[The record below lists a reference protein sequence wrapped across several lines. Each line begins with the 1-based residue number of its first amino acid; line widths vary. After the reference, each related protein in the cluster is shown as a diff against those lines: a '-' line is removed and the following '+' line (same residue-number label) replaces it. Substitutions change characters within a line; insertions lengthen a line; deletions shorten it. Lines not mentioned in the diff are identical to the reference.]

1 MYATNVNTGRI
12 ISTNTALYKKLKK
25 LGQTTEIA
33 AAPPPTILEHTATAS
48 QPTVPQ
54 HIAPPAPPVLQHSA
68 PQYIVTPVPLREKVI
83 EASTDIIAENK
94 KAFTGIT
101 QQESDELLRKLLY
114 EKLCIT
120 PKTAKTAKAPPPPSK
135 SSKSSKPSTKKKKK
149 KYVVSSSEESDSD

>member
-101 QQESDELLRKLLY
+101 QQESDDLLKRLLY

-120 PKTAKTAKAPPPPSK
+120 QKPSKAQPPSK
-135 SSKSSKPSTKKKKK
+135 PSKPPKKKKK
-149 KYVVSSSEESDSD
+149 KFVISSSEESDSD